1 MLKFLAEYIGTFL
14 FLSVILNTGKAIPI
28 ALALAASIYFGGSI
42 SGGHF
47 NPAVTL
53 MMTLKGNLNGDELVK
68 YWIAQVLGAC
78 SALYFY
84 KWGKKLGIKH
94 N

>member
-1 MLKFLAEYIGTFL
+1 LIFKTLNKLKYSYLLYMIKFLVEFIGTFL

-28 ALALAASIYFGGSI
+28 GLALAASIYFGGAV

-53 MMTLKGNLNGDELVK
+53 MMTLK
-68 YWIAQVLGAC
+68 
-78 SALYFY
+78 
-84 KWGKKLGIKH
+84 
-94 N
+94 

>member
-1 MLKFLAEYIGTFL
+1 MIKFLAEFIGTFL

-28 ALALAASIYFGGSI
+28 GMALAASIYFGGAI

-47 NPAVTL
+47 NPVVTL
-53 MMTLKGNLNGDELVK
+53 MMTLKGTLRREELVK

-84 KWGKKLGIKH
+84 KWGKRLGIKH

>member
-1 MLKFLAEYIGTFL
+1 MIKFLVEFIGTFL

-28 ALALAASIYFGGSI
+28 GLALAASIYFGGAV

-53 MMTLKGNLNGDELVK
+53 MMTLKGSLKSDELIK
-68 YWIAQVLGAC
+68 YWAAQFLGGCA
-78 SALYFY
+78 ALYFY
-84 KWGKKLGIKH
+84 NLGKSLGIKH